1 MPYHF
6 EFDSNHRI
14 FRCHL
19 EGRVM
24 DEELKKFYAEAEK
37 LAAQTDPL
45 GGILDMSG
53 VISFDASP
61 DTIRELAKA
70 RPIMPN
76 PDRPRVLIATSP
88 PVFGIARMFEL
99 QGQGTRPNLH
109 VVRSENEA
117 FAILGVLETKFEK
130 IEPK

>member
-6 EFDSNHRI
+6 EFDATHRI
-14 FRCHL
+14 LRCHL
-19 EGRVM
+19 GGRVI
-24 DEELKKFYAEAEK
+24 DEELKEFYGDAEK

-61 DTIRELAKA
+61 DTIRELARS

-76 PDRPRVLIATSP
+76 PDRPRVLIAPSP

-99 QGQGTRPNLH
+99 QGQETRPNLH

-117 FAILGVLETKFEK
+117 LAILGVRETKFETIQLK
-130 IEPK
+130 

>member
-6 EFDSNHRI
+6 EFDSTHRI
-14 FRCHL
+14 FRCQL
-19 EGRVM
+19 EGRIT
-24 DEELKKFYAEAEK
+24 DEELVEFYAEAEK
-37 LAAQTDPL
+37 LAAQMDPL

-53 VISFDASP
+53 VISLDASP
-61 DTIRELAKA
+61 DTIRELAKS

-99 QGQGTRPNLH
+99 QAQGTRPNLH
-109 VVRSENEA
+109 VVRNENEA
-117 FAILGVLETKFEK
+117 FAILGVQKAEFEK

>member
-6 EFDSNHRI
+6 EFDSTRRI

-19 EGRVM
+19 EGRIT
-24 DEELKKFYAEAEK
+24 DEDLREFYAEAEK

-45 GGILDMSG
+45 SGILDMSS
-53 VISFDASP
+53 VISLDASP
-61 DTIRELAKA
+61 DTIRELAKS

-76 PDRPRVLIATSP
+76 PDRPRVMIATSP

-109 VVRSENEA
+109 VVRSESEA
-117 FAILGVLETKFEK
+117 YAILGVQETKFEK
-130 IEPK
+130 IELK